1 MCGRITL
8 SSAPH
13 ALAETFF
20 LDRVP
25 EVEPRFNISP
35 GQEIGAVVAGAESTG
50 RLFRMLGWGLVPP
63 GTRDPRTGPKLINAR
78 SETVAEKQ
86 SFADSFAARRCLIP
100 VTGFYEWKK
109 EGTVRQPY
117 LFRRKDGGLFAL
129 AGLWADWE
137 YPGGQ
142 ALHTCTILTTAANS
156 LMRPI
161 HHRMPAILPA
171 EQWKFWLDLPAQ
183 KADLL
188 LEMLNPSPSGDL
200 LAHPVTPR
208 MNRPDFDGPECL
220 DPVRNDRGGQL
231 PLF

>member
-20 LDRVP
+20 LDQVP
-25 EVEPRFNISP
+25 DVEQRFNISP
-35 GQEIGAVVAGAESTG
+35 GQEIGAVVANPESTG
-50 RLFRMLGWGLVPP
+50 HRYRMLNWGLVPP
-63 GTRDPRTGPKLINAR
+63 GTPDPRTGPKLINAR
-78 SETVAEKQ
+78 SETVAQKR
-86 SFADSFAARRCLIP
+86 SFADSFASRRCLIP

-109 EGTVRQPY
+109 EGTIRQPY
-117 LFRRKDGGLFAL
+117 LFRRKDSGLFAL
-129 AGLWADWE
+129 AGLWASWE

-142 ALHTCTILTTAANS
+142 AMDTCTVLTTGANA
-156 LMRPI
+156 LMRRV

-171 EQWKFWLDLPAQ
+171 KDWKFWLDLPAQ

-188 LEMLNPSPSGDL
+188 LAMLQPAPADEL

-220 DPVRNDRGGQL
+220 EPVRNDHGGQL